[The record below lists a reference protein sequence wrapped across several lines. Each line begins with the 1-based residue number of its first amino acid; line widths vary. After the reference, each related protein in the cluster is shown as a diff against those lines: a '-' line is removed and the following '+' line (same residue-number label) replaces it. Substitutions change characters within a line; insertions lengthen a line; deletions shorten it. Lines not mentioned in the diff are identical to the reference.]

1 MLILAKSVLGL
12 MLGFVLSLV
21 AAVILIPLLKKLHV
35 GQSVSK
41 LINER
46 HLKKDGTPTIG
57 GLIFIIPTILI
68 MLILYLRGSIEF
80 NSNLIILIFVFL
92 AYGALGFID
101 DFLKVKYHNNDGLSI
116 GVKFLLQTAIAV
128 VFYIIY
134 RNNGGDSNLVISSLG
149 INVSLGW
156 AFGLFILLVLVGT
169 TNAVN
174 ISDGLDGLAGG
185 ISSIFFLTIG
195 IIAFFQGRIGLSVVI
210 AFIMLGSTLGFLVH
224 NFHPAKIFMGDSG
237 SMFLGFIIAVITLL
251 GFKTIITSSIIIPL
265 CILIVPILDTICAII
280 RRKLKGESIGTPD
293 KSHFHHQ
300 LLRRNCSVSTAVL
313 IIYLIT
319 ALFSSASIIW
329 LLVDNEIGYI
339 IYGILMLGL
348 MIFVFR
354 TDILFDHKKDRK

>member
-101 DFLKVKYHNNDGLSI
+101 DFLKVKYHNNNGLSI

-185 ISSIFFLTIG
+185 
-195 IIAFFQGRIGLSVVI
+195 LSVVAIMAYGVI
-210 AFIMLGSTLGFLVH
+210 AWGSKWISGYQEIAIFAFVLCGAILGFLVF
-224 NFHPAKIFMGDSG
+224 NTHPAKVFMGDTGSLALGGALATIAILTKHELSLLLISG
-237 SMFLGFIIAVITLL
+237 VFVVETLSSAIQIIAIRKFHKKVFLKAPLHHHFEEL
-251 GFKTIITSSIIIPL
+251 GWEETD
-265 CILIVPILDTICAII
+265 IV
-280 RRKLKGESIGTPD
+280 KLFWVVGLFLAMIG
-293 KSHFHHQ
+293 
-300 LLRRNCSVSTAVL
+300 
-313 IIYLIT
+313 
-319 ALFSSASIIW
+319 
-329 LLVDNEIGYI
+329 I
-339 IYGILMLGL
+339 IYGVWL
-348 MIFVFR
+348 
-354 TDILFDHKKDRK
+354 

>member
-1 MLILAKSVLGL
+1 MLILATSVLGL

-101 DFLKVKYHNNDGLSI
+101 DFLKVKYHNNNGLSI

-185 ISSIFFLTIG
+185 
-195 IIAFFQGRIGLSVVI
+195 LSVVAIMAYGVI
-210 AFIMLGSTLGFLVH
+210 AWGSKWISGYQEIAIFAFVLCGAILGFLVF
-224 NFHPAKIFMGDSG
+224 NTHPAKVFMGDTG
-237 SMFLGFIIAVITLL
+237 SLALGGALATIAILTKHELSLLLIGGVFVVETLSSAIQIIAIRKFHKKVFLKAPLHHHFEEL
-251 GFKTIITSSIIIPL
+251 GWEETD
-265 CILIVPILDTICAII
+265 IV
-280 RRKLKGESIGTPD
+280 KLFWVVGLFLAMIG
-293 KSHFHHQ
+293 
-300 LLRRNCSVSTAVL
+300 
-313 IIYLIT
+313 
-319 ALFSSASIIW
+319 
-329 LLVDNEIGYI
+329 I
-339 IYGILMLGL
+339 IYGVWL
-348 MIFVFR
+348 
-354 TDILFDHKKDRK
+354 

>member
-101 DFLKVKYHNNDGLSI
+101 DFLKVKYHNNNGLSI

-185 ISSIFFLTIG
+185 
-195 IIAFFQGRIGLSVVI
+195 LSVVAIMAYGVI
-210 AFIMLGSTLGFLVH
+210 AWGSKWISGYQEIAIFAFVLCGAILGFLVF
-224 NFHPAKIFMGDSG
+224 NTHPAKVFMGDTG
-237 SMFLGFIIAVITLL
+237 SLALGGALATIAILTKHELSLLLIGGVFVVETLSSAIQIIAIRKFHKKVFLKAPLHHHFEEL
-251 GFKTIITSSIIIPL
+251 GWEETD
-265 CILIVPILDTICAII
+265 VV
-280 RRKLKGESIGTPD
+280 KLFWVVGLFLAMIG
-293 KSHFHHQ
+293 
-300 LLRRNCSVSTAVL
+300 
-313 IIYLIT
+313 
-319 ALFSSASIIW
+319 
-329 LLVDNEIGYI
+329 I
-339 IYGILMLGL
+339 IYGVWL
-348 MIFVFR
+348 
-354 TDILFDHKKDRK
+354 

>member
-101 DFLKVKYHNNDGLSI
+101 DFLKVKYHNNNGLSI

-156 AFGLFILLVLVGT
+156 AFSLFILLVLVGT

-185 ISSIFFLTIG
+185 
-195 IIAFFQGRIGLSVVI
+195 LSVVAIMAYGVI
-210 AFIMLGSTLGFLVH
+210 AWGSKWISGYQEIAIFAFVLCGAILGFLVF
-224 NFHPAKIFMGDSG
+224 NTHPAKVFMGDTG
-237 SMFLGFIIAVITLL
+237 SLALGGALATIAILTKHELSLLLIGGVFVVETLSSAIQIIAIRKFHKKVFLKAPLHHHFEEL
-251 GFKTIITSSIIIPL
+251 GWEETD
-265 CILIVPILDTICAII
+265 IV
-280 RRKLKGESIGTPD
+280 KLFWVVGLFLAMIG
-293 KSHFHHQ
+293 
-300 LLRRNCSVSTAVL
+300 
-313 IIYLIT
+313 
-319 ALFSSASIIW
+319 
-329 LLVDNEIGYI
+329 I
-339 IYGILMLGL
+339 IYGVWL
-348 MIFVFR
+348 
-354 TDILFDHKKDRK
+354 

>member
-116 GVKFLLQTAIAV
+116 GVKFLLQTVIAV
-128 VFYIIY
+128 IFYIIY

-185 ISSIFFLTIG
+185 
-195 IIAFFQGRIGLSVVI
+195 LSVVAIMAYGVI
-210 AFIMLGSTLGFLVH
+210 AWGFKWISGYQEIAIFAFVLCGAILGFLVF
-224 NFHPAKIFMGDSG
+224 NTHPAKVFMGDTG
-237 SMFLGFIIAVITLL
+237 SLALGGALATIAILTKHELSLLLIGGVFVVETLSSAIQIIAIRKFHKKVFLKAPLHHHFEEL
-251 GFKTIITSSIIIPL
+251 GWEETD
-265 CILIVPILDTICAII
+265 IV
-280 RRKLKGESIGTPD
+280 KLFWVVGLFLAMIG
-293 KSHFHHQ
+293 
-300 LLRRNCSVSTAVL
+300 
-313 IIYLIT
+313 
-319 ALFSSASIIW
+319 
-329 LLVDNEIGYI
+329 I
-339 IYGILMLGL
+339 IYGVWL
-348 MIFVFR
+348 
-354 TDILFDHKKDRK
+354 

>member
-80 NSNLIILIFVFL
+80 NSNLIILIFIL
-92 AYGALGFID
+92 LSYGALGFID
-101 DFLKVKYHNNDGLSI
+101 DFLKVKYHNNNGLSI
-116 GVKFLLQTAIAV
+116 GVKFLLQTVIAV
-128 VFYIIY
+128 IFYIIY

-156 AFGLFILLVLVGT
+156 VFGLFILLVLVGT

-185 ISSIFFLTIG
+185 
-195 IIAFFQGRIGLSVVI
+195 LSVVAIMAYGVI
-210 AFIMLGSTLGFLVH
+210 AWGSKWISGYQEIAIFAFVLCGAILGFLVF
-224 NFHPAKIFMGDSG
+224 NTHPAKVFMGDTG
-237 SMFLGFIIAVITLL
+237 SLALGGALATIAILTKHELSLLLIGGVFVVETLSSAIQIIAIRKFHKKVFL
-251 GFKTIITSSIIIPL
+251 KAPL
-265 CILIVPILDTICAII
+265 
-280 RRKLKGESIGTPD
+280 
-293 KSHFHHQ
+293 HHQ
-300 LLRRNCSVSTAVL
+300 FEELGWEETDIVK
-313 IIYLIT
+313 
-319 ALFSSASIIW
+319 LFWVVGLFLAM
-329 LLVDNEIGYI
+329 IGI
-339 IYGILMLGL
+339 IYGVWL
-348 MIFVFR
+348 
-354 TDILFDHKKDRK
+354 

>member
-101 DFLKVKYHNNDGLSI
+101 DFLKVKYHNNNGLSI

-156 AFGLFILLVLVGT
+156 VFGLFILLVLVGT

-185 ISSIFFLTIG
+185 
-195 IIAFFQGRIGLSVVI
+195 LSVVAIMAYGVI
-210 AFIMLGSTLGFLVH
+210 AWGSKWISGYQEIAIFAFVLCGAILGFLVF
-224 NFHPAKIFMGDSG
+224 NTHPAKVFMGDTG
-237 SMFLGFIIAVITLL
+237 SLALGGALATIAILTKHELSLLLIGGVFVVETLSSAIQIIAIRKFHKKIFLKAPLHHHFEEL
-251 GFKTIITSSIIIPL
+251 GWEETD
-265 CILIVPILDTICAII
+265 IV
-280 RRKLKGESIGTPD
+280 KLFWVVGLFLAMIG
-293 KSHFHHQ
+293 
-300 LLRRNCSVSTAVL
+300 
-313 IIYLIT
+313 
-319 ALFSSASIIW
+319 
-329 LLVDNEIGYI
+329 I
-339 IYGILMLGL
+339 IYGVWL
-348 MIFVFR
+348 
-354 TDILFDHKKDRK
+354 

>member
-101 DFLKVKYHNNDGLSI
+101 DFLKVKYHNNNGLSI
-116 GVKFLLQTAIAV
+116 GVKFLLQTAITV

-185 ISSIFFLTIG
+185 
-195 IIAFFQGRIGLSVVI
+195 LSVVAIMAYGVI
-210 AFIMLGSTLGFLVH
+210 AWGSKWISGYQEIAIFAFVLCGAILGFLVF
-224 NFHPAKIFMGDSG
+224 NTHPAKVFMGDTG
-237 SMFLGFIIAVITLL
+237 SLALGGALATIAILTKHELSLLLIGGVFVVETLSSAIQIIAIRKFHKKVFLKAPLHHHFEEL
-251 GFKTIITSSIIIPL
+251 GWEETD
-265 CILIVPILDTICAII
+265 IV
-280 RRKLKGESIGTPD
+280 KLFWVVGLFLAMIG
-293 KSHFHHQ
+293 
-300 LLRRNCSVSTAVL
+300 
-313 IIYLIT
+313 
-319 ALFSSASIIW
+319 
-329 LLVDNEIGYI
+329 I
-339 IYGILMLGL
+339 IYGVWL
-348 MIFVFR
+348 
-354 TDILFDHKKDRK
+354 

>member
-21 AAVILIPLLKKLHV
+21 AAVILIPILKKLKV

-101 DFLKVKYHNNDGLSI
+101 DFLKVKYHNNNGLSI
-116 GVKFLLQTAIAV
+116 GVKFLLQTIIAV

-149 INVSLGW
+149 LDLSLGW

-185 ISSIFFLTIG
+185 
-195 IIAFFQGRIGLSVVI
+195 LSVVAIMAYGVI
-210 AFIMLGSTLGFLVH
+210 AWGSKWISGYQEIAIFAFVLCGAILGFLVF
-224 NFHPAKIFMGDSG
+224 NTHPAKVFMGDTG
-237 SMFLGFIIAVITLL
+237 SLALGGALATIAILTKHELSLLLIGGVFVVETLSSAIQIIAIRKFHKKVFLKAPLHHHFEEL
-251 GFKTIITSSIIIPL
+251 GWEETD
-265 CILIVPILDTICAII
+265 IV
-280 RRKLKGESIGTPD
+280 KLFWVVGLFLAMIG
-293 KSHFHHQ
+293 
-300 LLRRNCSVSTAVL
+300 
-313 IIYLIT
+313 
-319 ALFSSASIIW
+319 
-329 LLVDNEIGYI
+329 I
-339 IYGILMLGL
+339 IYGVWL
-348 MIFVFR
+348 
-354 TDILFDHKKDRK
+354 